1 MKSSESVE
9 GGVGAQSP
17 ISAREEEVFAFW
29 RENRIFE
36 KSLEKPAPN
45 GEFIFYDGPPFA
57 TGLPH
62 YGHIL
67 AGTVKDVIPRYK
79 TMRGYRVP
87 RRWGWDC
94 HGLPLENEIEKELGL
109 KTKRDIE
116 TYGVGAFNAKAR
128 GNVLRYADDWKRIIP
143 RMGRWVDMERDYKT
157 MDASYTESV
166 WWSFKTLHDKGLI
179 YEGFKS
185 MHLCPRCE
193 TTLSNFEVSQGYK
206 DITDLA
212 VTVKLELVDEP
223 GTFLL
228 AWTTTPWT
236 LPGNMAAAVKED
248 ARYVRV
254 AAGGERYIVAKE
266 RLAVLGETAY
276 SVLGE
281 LAGSELVG
289 KRYAPPFPYY
299 TDANLKGKE
308 HAWKVYAAPF
318 VSLDE
323 GTGIVHVA
331 PAFGAEDLELA
342 QKENIPVVHH
352 VATDGTFKSEV
363 SDFAGLPVKPKD
375 DHQSADVAI
384 IKNLAH
390 RNLLVKKE
398 KVVHSYPHCWRC
410 DTPLI
415 NYASNSWFVRVTALK
430 DKLLAENRKTRW
442 VPADIRDGRFGKW
455 LEGARDWAISRSR
468 YWGAPIPVW
477 KDSVTGEAVVV
488 GSIDDLK
495 KHAKRSGNRYFAM
508 RHGEA
513 DHNVA
518 NILSSNPEN
527 THHLTERGREQVEEA
542 SYTLKGKGID
552 LVIVSPFAR
561 TRETADIVMR
571 TLGLAPEMLVVDG
584 RLVELKVGDAFEGKS
599 VEAYHSFFS
608 SIRERFDRAPEGG
621 ETIPDVQRRM
631 GGFLYD
637 LERKFSNKNI
647 LIISHGDPLWSLRSV
662 AEGLGREA
670 MLELRERDYQEPG
683 SVRSLDFVPLPHND
697 EYQIDLHRPFIDD
710 VALVSAAGNP
720 LVRVPGVFDCWF
732 ESGSMPYAQSHY
744 PFSDVRF
751 RPRRGWLGSSR
762 GFPADFIAEG
772 LDQTRGW
779 FYSLLVLGVAL
790 FGRSPYRNVI
800 VNGLVLAEDGRKMSK
815 SLKNYSDP
823 MEVVERYGADALR
836 LYLLASPIM
845 RGEDLNFSEGGV
857 GETMRKN
864 ISRLDNV
871 LAFFRLYPGG
881 ERASRESAHVLD
893 RWILARLDELVRAV
907 TDGLERYELDVA
919 ARPIVDFIDD
929 LSTWYLRRSRDRFKS
944 GDAAA
949 ARATTRFVMRELAK
963 VMAPFTP
970 FFAEH
975 LFRSVRAADEPESVH
990 LADWPTAAKPDRAA
1004 LTVMAS
1010 ARRIVAIGLEA
1021 RAKAGIKVRQSLAVM
1036 ETTETIPLEY
1046 VPLIVDEL
1054 NVKEV
1059 RLGASADGLDTTVT
1073 PELAEEGVV
1082 REIVRLVQDKRKEAG
1097 FSPRDH
1103 ITLTVGADPLGEA
1116 LLRKHTERLASAVLA
1131 ADIAFTGITGEPVRV
1146 GDYAFTF
1153 SVQRR

>member
-1 MKSSESVE
+1 MKLQ
-9 GGVGAQSP
+9 GGGDGKSP
-17 ISAREEEVFAFW
+17 IAAREEEILAFW
-29 RENRIFE
+29 NEERIFE
-36 KSLEKPAPN
+36 RSLEKPAPN

-116 TYGVGAFNAKAR
+116 SYGVGAFNAKAR
-128 GNVLRYADDWKRIIP
+128 GNVLRYANDWKRIIP

-157 MDASYTESV
+157 MDAPYTESV

-193 TTLSNFEVSQGYK
+193 TTLSNFEVSQGYR
-206 DITDLA
+206 DITDLS
-212 VTVKLELVDEP
+212 VVVKLELADEP

-254 AAGGERYIVAKE
+254 VVSGEHYILAKE

-281 LAGSELVG
+281 IAGSELVG

-299 TDANLKGKE
+299 ADANLKGKE
-308 HAWKVYAAPF
+308 HTWKVYAAPF

-331 PAFGAEDLELA
+331 PAFGAEDLALA
-342 QKENIPVVHH
+342 QRENIPVVHH
-352 VATDGTFKSEV
+352 VATDGTFKPEV
-363 SDFAGLPVKPKD
+363 SDFTGMSVKPKD

-390 RNLLVKKE
+390 RNLLFKKE
-398 KVVHSYPHCWRC
+398 KVTHSYPHCWRC

-415 NYASNSWFVRVTALK
+415 NYASNSWFVRVTSIRDALVR
-430 DKLLAENRKTRW
+430 ENRKTRW

-455 LEGARDWAISRSR
+455 LESARDWAISRSR

-477 KDSVTGEAVVV
+477 KDSVTGEVVVV

-495 KHAKRSGNRYFAM
+495 KHVKRSGNRYFAM

-527 THHLTERGREQVEEA
+527 THHLTERGREQIEEV
-542 SYTLKGKGID
+542 SRSLKRKGID
-552 LVIVSPFAR
+552 LIIVSPFAR
-561 TRETADIVMR
+561 TRETANIVMR
-571 TLGLAPEMLVVDG
+571 VLGLASEALVVDE

-599 VEAYHSFFS
+599 VEAYHAFFS
-608 SIRERFDRAPEGG
+608 SIRERFVRAPEGG
-621 ETIPDVQRRM
+621 ETIPDVRRRM
-631 GGFLYD
+631 GAFLYD

-647 LIISHGDPLWSLRSV
+647 LIISHGDPLWSLRSI
-662 AEGLGREA
+662 AQGLGRED
-670 MLELRERDYQEPG
+670 MLTLRERDYQEPG
-683 SVRSLDFVPLPHND
+683 SVRTLDFVSLPVND
-697 EYQIDLHRPFIDD
+697 EYEIDLHRPFIDD

-744 PFSDVRF
+744 PFENTRF
-751 RPRRGWLGSSR
+751 NPRGRWFGSSR

-779 FYSLLVLGVAL
+779 FYSLLVLSVAL

-815 SLKNYSDP
+815 RFKNYPEP
-823 MEVVERYGADALR
+823 MEVVDRYGADALR

-864 ISRLDNV
+864 IARLDNV
-871 LAFFRLYPGG
+871 LAFFRLYPGD
-881 ERASRESAHVLD
+881 ERASRASMHVLD
-893 RWILARLDELVRAV
+893 RWILARLDGVIGAV

-919 ARPIVDFIDD
+919 ARPIADFIDD

-963 VMAPFTP
+963 VMAPMTP

-990 LADWPTAAKPDRAA
+990 LADWPTAVKPDRAV
-1004 LTVMAS
+1004 LTAMAS

-1021 RAKAGIKVRQSLAVM
+1021 RAKAGIKVRQPLAVM
-1036 ETTETIPLEY
+1036 ETTEVVPSEY
-1046 VPLIVDEL
+1046 VSLIVDEL
-1054 NVKEV
+1054 NVKHI
-1059 RLGASADGLDTTVT
+1059 LFGASADGLDTTMT

-1082 REIVRLVQDKRKEAG
+1082 REVVRLVQDKRKEAG
-1097 FSPRDH
+1097 LSPQDH

-1116 LLRKHTERLASAVLA
+1116 LLRKYAGRLMSAVLA
-1131 ADIAFTGITGEPVRV
+1131 ADVTFTKIAGEPVRV
-1146 GDYAFTF
+1146 GDYAFTL